1 MRGRR
6 VNAARRLDRCH
17 DTAIALLG
25 TGGVGAALLRRLA
38 TPEAVGLRLVALADS
53 RRQWSDAAGIDPR
66 SACRDLD
73 ARGAPREARDIASA
87 LARSGA
93 RRCVVVD
100 ATANEAVAACHAGW
114 LAAGYHVVSANK
126 AALAGSHAAWSALQ
140 CARASGARYGDA
152 ATVGAGLPVLSTLR
166 RLRACGDRVLAIEG
180 VFSGSLSWLFNG
192 FDGSRPFSER
202 VREAQARG
210 YTEPDPRLDLA
221 GIDVARKLLILAR
234 SAGQL
239 LEPVDVECDGLVP
252 DALRD
257 VDRERVLSRMHELD
271 GPLEQRR
278 RDAARRGRVLRF
290 GARWSEGE
298 ARVGLVEVASD
309 DPLARLQ
316 GTDNLFALTTRSY
329 RERPLLIQG
338 PGAGVEVTAQA
349 LLGDLLA
356 VRGGEARAAA

>member
-1 MRGRR
+1 MSAVVRL
-6 VNAARRLDRCH
+6 AARH

-25 TGGVGAALLRRLA
+25 VGGVGTALLRRLA
-38 TPEAVGLRLVALADS
+38 TPEAAGLRLVALADS

-66 SACRDLD
+66 GAWRDLE
-73 ARGAPREARDIASA
+73 ARGVPRAARDATCA

-100 ATANEAVAACHAGW
+100 ATADEGVAACHAEW
-114 LAAGYHVVSANK
+114 LAAGCHVVSANK
-126 AALAGSHAAWSALQ
+126 AALAGSHAAWSSLQ
-140 CARASGARYGDA
+140 RARANGTRYGDA

-166 RLRACGDRVLAIEG
+166 RLQACGDRVLAIEG
-180 VFSGSLSWLFNG
+180 VFSGTLSWLFNG

-202 VREAQARG
+202 VREARTRG

-234 SAGQL
+234 SAGQV
-239 LEPVDVECDGLVP
+239 LEPADVECDGLVP
-252 DALRD
+252 DVLRHLD
-257 VDRERVLSRMHELD
+257 CERFLSRMHELD

-278 RDAARRGRVLRF
+278 RDAARGGRVLRF
-290 GARWSEGE
+290 AAHWSASGG
-298 ARVGLVEVASD
+298 RVGLVDVAAD
-309 DPLARLQ
+309 APLAQLH

-349 LLGDLLA
+349 LLCDLLA
-356 VRGGEARAAA
+356 VHRGEARAAA

>member
-1 MRGRR
+1 M
-6 VNAARRLDRCH
+6 NATRRLHACRH
-17 DTAIALLG
+17 TAIALLG
-25 TGGVGAALLRRLA
+25 VGGVGAALLRRLA
-38 TPEAVGLRLVALADS
+38 TPEAAGLRLVALADS
-53 RRQWSDAAGIDPR
+53 RRQWSDVAGIPPR
-66 SACRDLD
+66 GACRDLE
-73 ARGAPREARDIASA
+73 ARGVPRDAHDVASA

-100 ATANEAVAACHAGW
+100 ATADEGVAACHAGW
-114 LAAGYHVVSANK
+114 LAAGCHVVSANK
-126 AALAGSHAAWSALQ
+126 AALAGSHAAWLALQ
-140 CARASGARYGDA
+140 RACANGAQYGDS
-152 ATVGAGLPVLSTLR
+152 ATVGAGLPVLSALR
-166 RLRACGDRVLAIEG
+166 RLRACGDRVFAIEG

-210 YTEPDPRLDLA
+210 YTEPDPRFDLA
-221 GIDVARKLLILAR
+221 GTDVVRKLLILAR
-234 SAGQL
+234 SAGQV
-239 LEPVDVECDGLVP
+239 LEPADVECDALVP
-252 DALRD
+252 DALRRI
-257 VDRERVLSRMHELD
+257 DRERFLSRMHELD

-290 GARWSEGE
+290 GARWSAGE
-298 ARVGLVEVASD
+298 ARVGLVEVATD
-309 DPLARLQ
+309 EPLARLQ

-356 VRGGEARAAA
+356 VHRGEARAAA